1 MLVKVRAKAP
11 LRLGIAGGGTDISP
25 YCEIYGGAVL
35 NATIN
40 MYANTFL
47 QEGVDKDYAT
57 FISKDMNFSEK
68 VDLSQPM
75 ILDGKLILHRAVYK
89 RVMED
94 FNGGKYIPLEVI
106 THCDAIPGSGLGSS
120 SAMVVSMLE
129 GYKQYLKLPLGE
141 YDLAK
146 LAYEIERLDCNLSGG
161 KQDQYAATFGGFNFI
176 EFKSEDKVIVNPLGV
191 RRHIMKELEASL
203 ILLFT
208 GVSRDSSNIIG
219 DQINSVEDNNAALEA
234 MHKIKETAFS
244 IKELILKGDIVDV
257 PAVFKSSWNAKK
269 TTSEYI
275 SNSMIENLEKK
286 IFESGAKSMKISG
299 AGGGGFAMIFVQPED
314 KMDIIKALEN
324 DKFRNYPF
332 SFTTEG
338 VISWII

>member
-1 MLVKVRAKAP
+1 MKVRAKAP

-25 YCEIYGGAVL
+25 YSEIYGGAVL

-47 QEGVDKDYAT
+47 QDGVDKDYVL
-57 FISKDMNFSEK
+57 FISKDLNVSEK

-75 ILDGKLILHRAVYK
+75 KLHGKLILHRAVYK

-94 FNGGKYIPLEVI
+94 FNGGKYISLEVI

-146 LAYEIERLDCNLSGG
+146 LAYEIERFDCNLSGG

-176 EFKSEDKVIVNPLGV
+176 EFKSEDKVIVNPLRV

-208 GVSRDSSNIIG
+208 GVSRDSSNIIS
-219 DQINSVEDNNAALEA
+219 DQINSVEDNKVALEA
-234 MHKIKETAFS
+234 MHKIRETAFS
-244 IKELILKGDIVDV
+244 IKELILKGDIT
-257 PAVFKSSWNAKK
+257 AVASIFKTSWNAKK
-269 TTSEYI
+269 VTSASI
-275 SNSMIENLEKK
+275 SNPMIEHLEKK
-286 IFESGAKSMKISG
+286 IFMSGAKSMKISG
-299 AGGGGFAMIFVQPED
+299 AGGGGFAMIFVKPEV
-314 KMDIIKALEN
+314 KMDVIKALEN
-324 DKFRNYPF
+324 DKFRNHSF

-338 VISWII
+338 VISWTI